1 MWCKLKKKIFR
12 KNTTLYRIIKLY
24 PELKEMSY
32 LDDVR
37 KEMCTK
43 CMRYPKNGYVVAFDF
58 KHFYQRSVVV
68 QSDIKYIS

>member
-1 MWCKLKKKIFR
+1 
-12 KNTTLYRIIKLY
+12 
-24 PELKEMSY
+24 MSY